1 MLKGVYVQFD
11 YERLCLSMPKSIRIL
26 NKPVG
31 YLQAYTLNY
40 FV

>member
-1 MLKGVYVQFD
+1 MLKGVYGQLD
-11 YERLCLSMPKSIRIL
+11 YESLCLLMPKSIRIL

-31 YLQAYTLNY
+31 YLQAYTRNY

>member
-1 MLKGVYVQFD
+1 MASLIKKV
-11 YERLCLSMPKSIRIL
+11 CLLMAKSIRIL

-31 YLQAYTLNY
+31 YLQALNY